1 MQLRT
6 KLAAGAGAVALALAA
21 GVPALASSHAAA
33 RKSVTGPEDVY
44 GVVHGKAAVTAR
56 NIPLKLRGLV
66 TATGVVHL
74 NGSGAHKGKTKSLTT
89 SAGTLTVRITRRP
102 TVSQKVNL
110 KACHFSQTED
120 IALSVV
126 GSKSTG
132 KFAGDTGP
140 AAVQVHFAGYGPR
153 YKSGPKKGQCNTSPN
168 APELAKGA
176 VASFQLDA
184 VLTTP

>member
-1 MQLRT
+1 MQLRM
-6 KLAAGAGAVALALAA
+6 KLAAVGGAAALTLVA
-21 GVPALASSHAAA
+21 GVPALASSHAAVS
-33 RKSVTGPEDVY
+33 KSVTGPEDAY
-44 GVVHGKAAVTAR
+44 GIVHGKAAVTGSK
-56 NIPLKLRGLV
+56 IPLKLRGLV
-66 TATGVVHL
+66 TAAGVINL
-74 NGSGAHKGKTKSLTT
+74 NGSGPKKGKTKSLHS
-89 SAGTLTVRITRRP
+89 SAGILTVMIAGKP
-102 TVSQKVNL
+102 TISQKVNL

-140 AAVQVHFAGYGPR
+140 AAVQVHFAGFGAR
-153 YKSGPKKGQCNTSPN
+153 YKSGPKKGKCNTSPN
-168 APELAKGA
+168 APELTKGA